1 MNTRYTEQLKN
12 ISTLDNNRVGTKGAN
27 LGEMVKAGF
36 PVPEG
41 FVVVVDAYRRLV
53 LDNKID
59 VSIEHFLHTLNDDDH
74 EKIVSASYIIQNL
87 FIMAEIPFDIVAEI
101 DRAYEQMGYAKVAV
115 RSSATAEDLSDTSFA
130 GQYQT
135 YLNIKGKDELCH
147 AIKKCWASLWND
159 RALFY
164 RLKYNIYGEELAQ
177 GVVVQRLI
185 NAEKSGVMFTANPI
199 NSRRD
204 QTIVNAS
211 WGLGEA
217 IVDGDVTPD
226 QWVVDKMKR
235 VVIGEIVANKEIMT
249 IRKQNGTE
257 LTVVPKDKVKQATL
271 THKEVL
277 ELLELGIKIEEH
289 FGYPQDIEWAFFKDT
304 FYLIQSRPITSLFP
318 LPEPATND
326 DRLHVYLNFL
336 MSNQATH
343 EPLTPLGEDM
353 WRRALISII
362 LNRKNREK
370 CSSWIKSAAGRL
382 FIDVTEL
389 SRIEKW
395 WGKLLNNPSDMDPTT
410 TIAMLQVIK
419 RDMDEL
425 SAQRKPLYKVVPGLI
440 AKLNPSLIKFMVI
453 SVPKAMYGVLS
464 PPEKA
469 VNKAFEYGNKEIQA
483 IEKKALKLEAL
494 EDKLEFLEKEA
505 ANIFY
510 FLPLSILYYVM
521 MSFAYMV
528 KAKKI
533 ITKHLDNL
541 TELNK
546 IEKAVPH
553 NVTTE
558 MGMELLHI
566 AKKLDIS
573 DEVPSHKQQEI
584 KKFLAKY
591 GHRSHQEI
599 DIGVPRWQEDPGYVI
614 GLIQAYINQKNYEQA
629 IEKFQK
635 DMVAADKAVKTIAT
649 QLYEK
654 GARRDARRV
663 EKLLINYRIMFG
675 AREFPKFIMTKGVSI
690 FRKVLL
696 DIGET
701 LQKDEKLDHKE
712 DIFFVTL
719 KDIKSG
725 EKLQKIVV
733 KNKKT
738 YQKELLRNPV
748 PRVLTSRGEVIC
760 SALEEGND
768 HEYSGI
774 PVSPGVCIGRVRV
787 LNYPEEGKELNQG
800 DILITKSTNPAWTP
814 LFFKIGGLITE
825 TGGPISH
832 GSVVARE
839 YGVPAIVGVKDAT
852 KRFRNGQ
859 SIRINGETGRIDII
873 S

>member
-1 MNTRYTEQLKN
+1 
-12 ISTLDNNRVGTKGAN
+12 
-27 LGEMVKAGF
+27 
-36 PVPEG
+36 
-41 FVVVVDAYRRLV
+41 
-53 LDNKID
+53 
-59 VSIEHFLHTLNDDDH
+59 
-74 EKIVSASYIIQNL
+74 
-87 FIMAEIPFDIVAEI
+87 
-101 DRAYEQMGYAKVAV
+101 
-115 RSSATAEDLSDTSFA
+115 
-130 GQYQT
+130 
-135 YLNIKGKDELCH
+135 
-147 AIKKCWASLWND
+147 
-159 RALFY
+159 
-164 RLKYNIYGEELAQ
+164 
-177 GVVVQRLI
+177 
-185 NAEKSGVMFTANPI
+185 MFTANPI

-204 QTIVNAS
+204 QAIVNAS
-211 WGLGEA
+211 WGLGEG

-226 QWVVDKMKR
+226 QWIVDKKKR
-235 VVIGEIVANKEIMT
+235 IVVSEIIADKEVMT
-249 IRKQNGTE
+249 ARKQNGTE
-257 LTVVPKDKVKQATL
+257 LIVVPKDKAKQVAL
-271 THKEVL
+271 NHKEVL
-277 ELLELGIKIEEH
+277 ELLEFGMKIEKH
-289 FGYPQDIEWAFFKDT
+289 FGCPQDIEWTFFKGK

-318 LPEPATND
+318 LPEPMTND
-326 DRLHVYLNFL
+326 DRLHVYMNFL

-353 WRRALISII
+353 WRRALISVIF
-362 LNRKNREK
+362 NRKNREK
-370 CSSWIKSAAGRL
+370 CSGWIKSAAGRL
-382 FIDVTEL
+382 FIDVTEF
-389 SRIEKW
+389 SRIERW

-419 RDMDEL
+419 RDIDEL
-425 SAQRKPLYKVVPGLI
+425 SVQRKPLYKIVPGLI
-440 AKLNPSLIKFMVI
+440 AKLNPSLIGFMFT
-453 SVPKAMYGVLS
+453 SVPKALYGVLS
-464 PPEKA
+464 TPEKA
-469 VNKAFEYGNKEIQA
+469 VYKAYEYGNKKIQA
-483 IEKKALKLEAL
+483 IEKKVLNLETT
-494 EDKLEFLEKEA
+494 EDKLKFLEKEV

-521 MSFAYMV
+521 VSITNMD
-528 KAKKI
+528 KARKI

-546 IEKAVPH
+546 VEKAVPH

-558 MGMELLHI
+558 MGIELLHI

-573 DEVPSHKQQEI
+573 DEVPSLQQQEI

-591 GHRSHQEI
+591 GHRSCQEI

-635 DMVAADKAVKTIAT
+635 DMDAADKAVKTIIN

-654 GARRDARRV
+654 EAHRDARRV
-663 EKLLINYRIMFG
+663 EKLLINYRKMFG
-675 AREFPKFIMTKGVSI
+675 VREFPKFIMTNGVSI
-690 FRKVLL
+690 FRKVFL

-701 LQKDEKLDHKE
+701 LQKNEKLDHKQ

-725 EKLQKIVV
+725 EKLQKLVER
-733 KNKKT
+733 NKKT
-738 YQKELLRNPV
+738 YQKELLRSPV
-748 PRVLTSRGEVIC
+748 PRVVTSTGEVIC

-774 PVSPGVCIGRVRV
+774 PVSPGVYIGRVRV
-787 LNYPEEGKELNQG
+787 LNYPEEGSELSHG

-814 LFFKIGGLITE
+814 LFLKIGGLIME
-825 TGGPISH
+825 TGGPLSH

-839 YGVPAIVGVKDAT
+839 YGVPAIAGVKDAT

>member
-1 MNTRYTEQLKN
+1 M
-12 ISTLDNNRVGTKGAN
+12 
-27 LGEMVKAGF
+27 MKAGF

-41 FVVVVDAYRRLV
+41 FVVVVDAYRRFV
-53 LDNKID
+53 SDNKID
-59 VSIEHFLHTLNDDDH
+59 VSIEHFLHTLNCDDY
-74 EKIVSASYIIQNL
+74 EKVISASHKIQNL
-87 FIMAEIPFDIVAEI
+87 FKQAKIPFDIVAEI
-101 DRAYEQMGYAKVAV
+101 DRTYDQIGYWEVAV

-130 GQYQT
+130 GQYET
-135 YLNIKGKDELCH
+135 YLNIKGKAELHH

-164 RLKYNIYGEELAQ
+164 RLKNRILGEELAQ
-177 GVVVQRLI
+177 GIVVQRLI
-185 NAEKSGVMFTANPI
+185 NAEKSGIMFTANPI

-204 QTIVNAS
+204 QAIVNAS
-211 WGLGEA
+211 WGLGEG

-226 QWVVDKMKR
+226 QWIVDKKKR
-235 VVIGEIVANKEIMT
+235 IVVSEIIADKEVMT
-249 IRKQNGTE
+249 ARKQNGTE
-257 LTVVPKDKVKQATL
+257 LIVVPKDKAKQVTL
-271 THKEVL
+271 NHKEVL
-277 ELLELGIKIEEH
+277 ELLEFGMKIEKH
-289 FGYPQDIEWAFFKDT
+289 FGCPQDIEWTFFKGK

-318 LPEPATND
+318 LPEPMTND
-326 DRLHVYLNFL
+326 DRLHVYMNFL

-353 WRRALISII
+353 WRRALISVIF
-362 LNRKNREK
+362 NRKNREK
-370 CSSWIKSAAGRL
+370 CSGWIKSAAGRL
-382 FIDVTEL
+382 FIDVTEF
-389 SRIEKW
+389 SRIERW
-395 WGKLLNNPSDMDPTT
+395 WGNLLNNPSDMEPTT

-419 RDMDEL
+419 RDIDEL
-425 SAQRKPLYKVVPGLI
+425 SVQRKPLYKIVPGLI
-440 AKLNPSLIKFMVI
+440 AKLNPSLIGFMFT
-453 SVPKAMYGVLS
+453 SVPKALYGVLS
-464 PPEKA
+464 TPEKA
-469 VNKAFEYGNKEIQA
+469 VYKAYEYGNKKIQA
-483 IEKKALKLEAL
+483 IEKKVLNLETT
-494 EDKLEFLEKEA
+494 EDKLKFLEKEV

-521 MSFAYMV
+521 VSITNMD
-528 KAKKI
+528 KARKI

-546 IEKAVPH
+546 VEKAVPH

-558 MGMELLHI
+558 MGIELLHI

-573 DEVPSHKQQEI
+573 DEVPSLQQQEI

-591 GHRSHQEI
+591 GHRSCQEI

-635 DMVAADKAVKTIAT
+635 DMDAADKAVKTIIN

-654 GARRDARRV
+654 EAHRDARRV
-663 EKLLINYRIMFG
+663 EKLLINYRKMFG
-675 AREFPKFIMTKGVSI
+675 VREFPKFIMTNGVSI
-690 FRKVLL
+690 FRKVFL

-701 LQKDEKLDHKE
+701 LQKNEKLDHKQ

-725 EKLQKIVV
+725 EKLQKLVER
-733 KNKKT
+733 NKKT
-738 YQKELLRNPV
+738 YQKELLRSPV
-748 PRVLTSRGEVIC
+748 PRVVTSTGEVIC

-774 PVSPGVCIGRVRV
+774 PVSPGVYIGRVRV
-787 LNYPEEGKELNQG
+787 LNYPEEGSELSHG

-814 LFFKIGGLITE
+814 LFLKIGGLIME
-825 TGGPISH
+825 TGGPLSH

-839 YGVPAIVGVKDAT
+839 YGVPAIAGVKDAT